1 MGNSCSSM
9 ADFQVEIVKEDR
21 YQHVIDFVYA
31 DFYPRERLQSAAGLS
46 AGTYFNLVD
55 ELIDYMKK
63 DVTLIAIDPA
73 TDRVI
78 GIALNTIITEMETFA
93 LPPGVE
99 EVRGQVAIMTY
110 LKRLQVDH
118 DVFEQH
124 QFKKGLD
131 IYYLGVKE
139 DYVRRGIARRLT
151 EKTIALSRER
161 QLDFI
166 QSFPTS
172 PGTLHVPSTRIRNA
186 QPNETSR
193 SLLR

>member
-1 MGNSCSSM
+1 
-9 ADFQVEIVKEDR
+9 
-21 YQHVIDFVYA
+21 
-31 DFYPRERLQSAAGLS
+31 
-46 AGTYFNLVD
+46 
-55 ELIDYMKK
+55 
-63 DVTLIAIDPA
+63 
-73 TDRVI
+73 
-78 GIALNTIITEMETFA
+78 
-93 LPPGVE
+93 
-99 EVRGQVAIMTY
+99 MTY

-172 PGTLHVPSTRIRNA
+172 PGTLHLFHQLGFETLSQMKLVDHFFDDG
-186 QPNETSR
+186 QPAFPLAEPDDFARFVVKT
-193 SLLR
+193 L